1 MIRLKNV
8 SKYYYSKGVVATGFS
23 KINLELNL
31 GEFVAITGESGS
43 GKTTLLNVISG
54 LDTYEDGEMY
64 INGEETSHY
73 IEKDFEDYRRK
84 NIGNIYQN
92 FNLVNSYT
100 VYQNIALVL
109 MLNGEKNIKPRV
121 LDLIKKVDLY
131 KFRNTKVSKLSGGQK
146 QRVAIARAL
155 AKDVPIIIAD
165 EPTGNLDK
173 KSALSIMKLLS
184 ELSKDKL
191 VIVVTHNYEQVE
203 PYVTRKITMHDGRIL
218 EDVKLK
224 DTEKV
229 KNNYLTKVGKI
240 SLVNKIRLGFR
251 NTFNVVP
258 KFILLFFV
266 FAFIVGSLLGEYSS
280 FKKEEVL
287 SKEQGNNYIFN
298 TTKLNRI
305 IVKNNDN
312 SLFTEEQLSKIKN
325 INNVD
330 YIIENDSL
338 LDETRSIKDED
349 NKYWIQS
356 YTLPIN
362 SFRGELSLGRMPEN
376 DKEVIFEISKDSYLF
391 NGNAEQILNKNFY
404 YIDDNNYDALNEDYR
419 VNIVGIKYTDSSNY
433 DIVSVYTSDNII
445 SKLRYQNHLR
455 YSNVFVRFQG
465 KKYKSDVYNIMYQVN
480 PSNKV
485 PNGEAFISDSFNYS
499 CPKYNC
505 LWSPIDIINE
515 NLYFTDTKNLVVS
528 KTYNKDNYN
537 KIFDVSN
544 YKKDTFDYEYDG
556 RIFISEADYKSLFD
570 KGTYQIS
577 VFTKDKDN
585 VDNVSKEL
593 DNMNYKTLKIKDTLV
608 NDGLGEFVRVIKTVV
623 TIILVIT
630 LFFISYFI
638 IKIILKSRNSYYS
651 IIRMLGGTKS
661 VTRDLLLIEL
671 FVVANIAFFLFMLLI
686 YLDFIGITTIDVV
699 KDVYE
704 YLTINDYILLYLI
717 ITGMSILS
725 LLLIELFVVAN
736 IAFFLFMLLIYLDF
750 IGITTIDVV
759 KDVYEYLTI
768 NDYILLYL
776 IITGMS
782 ILSSLRYSRK
792 LFKNSVMVSFRE
804 EV

>member
-305 IVKNNDN
+305 VVKNKDN
-312 SLFTEEQLSKIKN
+312 SLFTEDQLNKIKN
-325 INNVD
+325 MNNVD

-338 LDETRSIKDED
+338 LDDTRSIKDED
-349 NKYWIQS
+349 NKYWIES

-404 YIDDNNYDALNEDYR
+404 YIDDNNFDALNEDYR

-485 PNGEAFISDSFNYS
+485 PNGEAFISESFNYN

-537 KIFDVSN
+537 KIFDVPN

-556 RIFISEADYKSLFD
+556 RVFISEADYESLFD

-593 DNMNYKTLKIKDTLV
+593 DKMNYQTLKIKDTLV
-608 NDGLGEFVRVIKTVV
+608 NEGLGEFLRVIKTVV

-725 LLLIELFVVAN
+725 
-736 IAFFLFMLLIYLDF
+736 
-750 IGITTIDVV
+750 
-759 KDVYEYLTI
+759 
-768 NDYILLYL
+768 
-776 IITGMS
+776 
-782 ILSSLRYSRK
+782 SLRYSRK

>member
-391 NGNAEQILNKNFY
+391 NGNAKQILNKNFY

-725 LLLIELFVVAN
+725 
-736 IAFFLFMLLIYLDF
+736 
-750 IGITTIDVV
+750 
-759 KDVYEYLTI
+759 
-768 NDYILLYL
+768 
-776 IITGMS
+776 
-782 ILSSLRYSRK
+782 SLRYSRK

>member
-121 LDLIKKVDLY
+121 LDLIEKVDLY

-338 LDETRSIKDED
+338 LDDTRSIKDED
-349 NKYWIQS
+349 NKYWIES

-404 YIDDNNYDALNEDYR
+404 YIDDNNFDALNEDYR

-465 KKYKSDVYNIMYQVN
+465 KKYKSDINNIMYQVN

-485 PNGEAFISDSFNYS
+485 PNGEAFISESFNYN

-537 KIFDVSN
+537 KIFDVPN

-556 RIFISEADYKSLFD
+556 RVFISEADYESLFD

-593 DNMNYKTLKIKDTLV
+593 DKMNYQTLKIKDTLV
-608 NDGLGEFVRVIKTVV
+608 NEGLGEFLRVIKTVV

-671 FVVANIAFFLFMLLI
+671 FVL
-686 YLDFIGITTIDVV
+686 
-699 KDVYE
+699 
-704 YLTINDYILLYLI
+704 
-717 ITGMSILS
+717 
-725 LLLIELFVVAN
+725 AN

>member
-725 LLLIELFVVAN
+725 
-736 IAFFLFMLLIYLDF
+736 
-750 IGITTIDVV
+750 
-759 KDVYEYLTI
+759 
-768 NDYILLYL
+768 
-776 IITGMS
+776 
-782 ILSSLRYSRK
+782 SLRYSRK

>member
-608 NDGLGEFVRVIKTVV
+608 NDGLGEFLRVIKTVV

-725 LLLIELFVVAN
+725 
-736 IAFFLFMLLIYLDF
+736 
-750 IGITTIDVV
+750 
-759 KDVYEYLTI
+759 
-768 NDYILLYL
+768 
-776 IITGMS
+776 
-782 ILSSLRYSRK
+782 SLRYSRK

>member
-465 KKYKSDVYNIMYQVN
+465 KKYKSDAYNIMYQVN

-485 PNGEAFISDSFNYS
+485 PNGEAFISESFNYS

-608 NDGLGEFVRVIKTVV
+608 NDGLGEFLRVIKTVV

-725 LLLIELFVVAN
+725 
-736 IAFFLFMLLIYLDF
+736 
-750 IGITTIDVV
+750 
-759 KDVYEYLTI
+759 
-768 NDYILLYL
+768 
-776 IITGMS
+776 
-782 ILSSLRYSRK
+782 SLRYSRK

>member
-121 LDLIKKVDLY
+121 LDLIEKVDLY

-465 KKYKSDVYNIMYQVN
+465 KKYKSDVYNIIYQVN

-485 PNGEAFISDSFNYS
+485 PNGEAFISESFNYS

-725 LLLIELFVVAN
+725 
-736 IAFFLFMLLIYLDF
+736 
-750 IGITTIDVV
+750 
-759 KDVYEYLTI
+759 
-768 NDYILLYL
+768 
-776 IITGMS
+776 
-782 ILSSLRYSRK
+782 SLRYSRK